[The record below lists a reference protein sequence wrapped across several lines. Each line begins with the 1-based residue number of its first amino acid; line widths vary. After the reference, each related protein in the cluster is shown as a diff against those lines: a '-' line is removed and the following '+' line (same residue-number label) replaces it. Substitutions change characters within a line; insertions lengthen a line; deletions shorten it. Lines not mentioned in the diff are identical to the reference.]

1 MGVGAAAARYE
12 DTTISYPPGVTQAE
26 LAAETQKGVH
36 VIDGIDVGDV
46 VQVSSPRW
54 CGCALIPHRKPPQ
67 WTMLRG

>member
-46 VQVSSPRW
+46 VQVSSPR
-54 CGCALIPHRKPPQ
+54 
-67 WTMLRG
+67 